1 MLPVLPLHEVS
12 SGGCLG
18 QVRLLCAG
26 RLNRPA
32 APPVCRWNC
41 CRRAVSVVAPVYY
54 AHLLAYRVR
63 VLDDGDGSASWAS
76 GSSGGGRQ
84 EPCYCDSLADKMFFV

>member
-1 MLPVLPLHEVS
+1 MLLPL
-12 SGGCLG
+12 L
-18 QVRLLCAG
+18 
-26 RLNRPA
+26 
-32 APPVCRWNC
+32 CRWNC
-41 CRRAVSVVAPVYY
+41 CRAVSVVAPVYY